1 MLTCHRNR
9 CGPKSWTPARI
20 CFHLGAVLYEMAT
33 GTLPFRGESSGVIFN
48 AILERAPVPAVR
60 LNPDLP
66 PKLED
71 VINKALEKDRT
82 MRYQH
87 ASEIRTDLQRLKRD
101 TDSSRSVLLAAEQVT
116 PLAAQMPT
124 KGTAPT
130 TATGSAIAPQIRAL
144 GSIVPAAGR
153 RRWVA
158 GLAIGFILVLVG
170 PRRRHSHRSEAR
182 TAA

>member
-124 KGTAPT
+124 KGIAPT
-130 TATGSAIAPQIRAL
+130 TTGSAIAPQIPAL
-144 GSIVPAAGR
+144 GSIVPGAGR